1 MSSYTHVI
9 FSLFNIKSFDHHRH
23 KIPPHWTNMT
33 EKAMTAVTSSQ
44 QRIMAKTFS
53 TDKGT
58 KGIISIKSPL
68 RCMMESTVA
77 GKLTA
82 VNDTLKQQETNNVH
96 QVDPRRALEPSQQR
110 QERS

>member
-1 MSSYTHVI
+1 MSSYTHVV

-58 KGIISIKSPL
+58 KGHHQYQKSAEMHDEIN
-68 RCMMESTVA
+68 RRRE
-77 GKLTA
+77 
-82 VNDTLKQQETNNVH
+82 
-96 QVDPRRALEPSQQR
+96 VDSR
-110 QERS
+110 Q

>member
-1 MSSYTHVI
+1 M
-9 FSLFNIKSFDHHRH
+9 KS
-23 KIPPHWTNMT
+23 
-33 EKAMTAVTSSQ
+33 TA
-44 QRIMAKTFS
+44 
-53 TDKGT
+53 
-58 KGIISIKSPL
+58 
-68 RCMMESTVA
+68 A

>member
-1 MSSYTHVI
+1 
-9 FSLFNIKSFDHHRH
+9 
-23 KIPPHWTNMT
+23 
-33 EKAMTAVTSSQ
+33 
-44 QRIMAKTFS
+44 
-53 TDKGT
+53 
-58 KGIISIKSPL
+58 
-68 RCMMESTVA
+68 MMESTA